1 MLRVGVILLL
11 LAGCAA
17 VALVRH
23 RDLLIRD
30 RAPRECDSPDVAAA
44 MRGLSGSHSSDSKLW
59 DTQFESFSNA
69 HPDRQFVVGRCGRPC
84 LSEVEAR
91 ESAHRSAAEQMEALV
106 ASRLHAGRLEHGW
119 LDQQISRDVSDGRF
133 DADRL
138 AEQFDRPYGKVWT
151 ESVLLDVSPDRL
163 DPAVAQY
170 QPELNAQRAH
180 AARNLTASGVLIGVA
195 SAAYLLLN
203 ALTQGYFTGRLRL
216 ATAAFA
222 LATVALLV

>member
-1 MLRVGVILLL
+1 MVRVGVILLL

-23 RDLLIRD
+23 RDVLIRD
-30 RAPRECDSPDVAAA
+30 RSPQESDSPDVAAA
-44 MRGLSGSHSSDSKLW
+44 MRELSGSHSSDSRPW
-59 DTQFESFSNA
+59 DTQFQSFINA
-69 HPDRQFVVGRCGRPC
+69 HPDRQLLVGRCGKPC
-84 LSEVEAR
+84 LSEAEAR
-91 ESAHRSAAEQMEALV
+91 QSAHRSAAEQIEPLV
-106 ASRLHAGRLEHGW
+106 ASRLRASRLDRGW
-119 LDQQISRDVSDGRF
+119 LDQQVARDVSDGRF

-163 DPAVAQY
+163 DPVVAQY
-170 QPELNAQRAH
+170 QHELNARHAH
-180 AARNLTASGVLIGVA
+180 GVRNLVAASVLIGIA

-216 ATAAFA
+216 AAAMVA
-222 LATVALLV
+222 LAAVALLV